1 MTNYKAI
8 KVNGKKIDEHRYVME
23 QYLGRPL
30 SRYEIVHHKDGNKR
44 NNDINNLEVMDLSQH
59 TKLHRTGIERSTE
72 TKKKISKIL
81 YGRKSPC
88 RKLNDEQIGQIN
100 KFHEEGISSRNI
112 AKIFGVSHTTIDN
125 IINGKIYK
133 N

>member
-30 SRYEIVHHKDGNKR
+30 SRYEVVHHKDGNKR

-59 TKLHRTGIERSTE
+59 SKHHRTGIEISPE
-72 TKKKISKIL
+72 TKKKLSERL

-100 KFHEEGISSRNI
+100 KFHEEGISHRNI
-112 AKIFGVSHTTIDN
+112 AKIFGVSHTTIDH
-125 IINGKIYK
+125 IINGETYK